1 MEDMRMR
8 WDVNENVWIM
18 HKRGS
23 VLFFEGARELQR
35 VFRSLLFPHGVSGG
49 GWKAQNI
56 PFRSCLVV
64 ASGG

>member
-1 MEDMRMR
+1 MKMFGPCT
-8 WDVNENVWIM
+8 
-18 HKRGS
+18 RGE
-23 VLFFEGARELQR
+23 VYYFFEGARGLQR
-35 VFRSLLFPHGVSGG
+35 VLRSLLFPHGVSGG